1 MFFYFAITTFNVS
14 RDFFLSRC
22 SFSFMS
28 QIVKFTPNTLPW
40 AGRLSLQPAQLPLS
54 QFFSLI
60 PSFSCFPSWGSL
72 SLVPICYSLS
82 SVISDVPSLPPSS
95 LAVNTFPVSFHK
107 KIPLSA
113 PAFPVFFTSQSS
125 PPPTICKLSS
135 LCHSHSHHHCSLLLP
150 LLARWKWQRSPEAS
164 VAKSNF
170 FSILSFPQTLW
181 CVTRLITLCL
191 WNFFFLWVL
200 KTLIIILLPPLHCR
214 PDSFA
219 GYMLVL
225 PSPLHSCLSVH
236 EAQTVVSRPATSP
249 SPGPL
254 LERQI
259 RLLDR
264 IQDTQSK

>member
-1 MFFYFAITTFNVS
+1 MENCEYSLIKPNARETQRINYSQKKKKAFQSTQNFLIYRSAPLHTHMFFYFAITTFNVS

-54 QFFSLI
+54 QFFSLV

-125 PPPTICKLSS
+125 PLPTICKLSS
-135 LCHSHSHHHCSLLLP
+135 LCHSHSRHHCSLLLP
-150 LLARWKWQRSPEAS
+150 LLAR
-164 VAKSNF
+164 
-170 FSILSFPQTLW
+170 
-181 CVTRLITLCL
+181 
-191 WNFFFLWVL
+191 
-200 KTLIIILLPPLHCR
+200 
-214 PDSFA
+214 
-219 GYMLVL
+219 
-225 PSPLHSCLSVH
+225 
-236 EAQTVVSRPATSP
+236 
-249 SPGPL
+249 
-254 LERQI
+254 
-259 RLLDR
+259 
-264 IQDTQSK
+264 